1 MSWNDWISRCAAR
14 SQYLLTGR
22 PEHIIFFGYGLGDD
36 LLCATVARELKK
48 RGAGKIVMFSQ
59 YPSLFEHNPDVTAVY
74 NFGYPA
80 IGRLRRWGYSCL
92 VPQYGKYDSLT
103 DKDITPPGHFLEI
116 MCRMLSMKG
125 TIDVRT
131 YFYLTAREKEKG
143 RLYPCQAVIHST
155 GLATM
160 ANKRWPTE
168 RYQKV
173 VDETRGMVQWI
184 QLGLAD
190 DPPIRGAFDLR
201 GKSTL
206 RESAALLAGAKVFLG
221 QAGFLMHLARAV
233 DTRSVIVYGGR
244 EDPAVSGYRA
254 NENIVGRTVCSP
266 CWQRTR
272 CDYEHEC
279 MRIIEPDA
287 VIAAV
292 KQQIERAGTPLEV
305 EAVDLESGL
314 QAAQN

>member
-1 MSWNDWISRCAAR
+1 MSLNDWISRRAAQF
-14 SQYLLTGR
+14 QYSLIGR
-22 PEHIIFFGYGLGDD
+22 PEHVIFFGYGLGDD
-36 LLCATVARELKK
+36 LLCGTVARELQK
-48 RGAGKIVMFSQ
+48 RGARKIVMFSKHS
-59 YPSLFEHNPDVTAVY
+59 SLFAHNPDVTAVY

-92 VPQYGKYDSLT
+92 VPQYGKYEPLT
-103 DKDITPPGHFLEI
+103 DQDITPPGHFLEI
-116 MCRMLSMKG
+116 MCRMIAMRG
-125 TIDVRT
+125 TIDLRT
-131 YFYLTAREKEKG
+131 YLYLTPREKEKG
-143 RLYPCQAVIHST
+143 RLYPAQAVIHST

-168 RYQKV
+168 RYQAV
-173 VDETRGMVQWI
+173 VDATRGSVQWI
-184 QLGLAD
+184 QLGLAE
-190 DPPIRGAFDLR
+190 DPPIRGALDLR
-201 GKSTL
+201 GRSTL
-206 RESAALLAGAKVFLG
+206 RESAALIAGAKVFLG

-272 CDYEHEC
+272 CDYGHEC
-279 MRIIEPDA
+279 MRIIEPDS

-292 KQQIERAGTPLEV
+292 GRQLERAGTPLEI
-305 EAVDLESGL
+305 ESVDLEAGL
-314 QAAQN
+314 PAAKN